1 MCWLVWFTVVGLVG
15 GMRLGREGGLVSSV
29 VGIGGYWWV

>member
-15 GMRLGREGGLVSSV
+15 VMRLGREGGLVSGV
-29 VGIGGYWWV
+29 VGFGGYWWV